1 MAEVEQLDKLEQY
14 TEGDQ
19 ADGELG
25 ELSQRFY
32 QAAVQVS
39 SRKGIVHFGTPGPT
53 LPTKD

>member
-32 QAAVQVS
+32 QAALQVRS
-39 SRKGIVHFGTPGPT
+39 KGTCV
-53 LPTKD
+53 K